1 MSIFPSPCTAKDMI
15 LTLKSPLPLFTV
27 QVEWSHD
34 RAYESRFGAS
44 FNWKELS
51 EDKASTVSRGGCRKR
66 IKHGLIIAAPPDLV
80 SNSLSLYFVAIS
92 IVSFQAGSMLLHH
105 LREERQLPRILYPG
119 ARIHIRIL
127 RHDRF
132 QRPERSNRSPYS
144 CLRRVR
150 FEADGRRG
158 RHDL

>member
-1 MSIFPSPCTAKDMI
+1 MSIFPSPCTAKDMT

-105 LREERQLPRILYPG
+105 L
-119 ARIHIRIL
+119 
-127 RHDRF
+127 
-132 QRPERSNRSPYS
+132 
-144 CLRRVR
+144 
-150 FEADGRRG
+150 
-158 RHDL
+158 